1 MSTRTQIPFPICFVI
16 QKIFISWQKNVIFPV
31 PESDFQLNYKIHQN
45 GLVNIKCSTSD
56 IYPQPKLV
64 LVYGEEQTLTVKNQS
79 NLCEDG
85 LYDTYVIGTIVKD
98 SLESPTAINCILS
111 IPKTNYTKRKETI
124 YYGEWL

>member
-1 MSTRTQIPFPICFVI
+1 M
-16 QKIFISWQKNVIFPV
+16 
-31 PESDFQLNYKIHQN
+31 
-45 GLVNIKCSTSD
+45 
-56 IYPQPKLV
+56 V

-124 YYGEWL
+124 YYGEWDYKENQLRKIIIDFKGIELK